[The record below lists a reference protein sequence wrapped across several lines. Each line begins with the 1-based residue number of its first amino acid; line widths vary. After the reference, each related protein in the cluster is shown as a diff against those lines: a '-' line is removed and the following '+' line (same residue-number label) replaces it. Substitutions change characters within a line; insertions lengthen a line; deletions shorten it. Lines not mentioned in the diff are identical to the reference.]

1 MKGTG
6 FSKTAARIAQR
17 FALASGPLLIEP
29 LGRGLINESFKVTA
43 GTDRWVLQRING
55 QVFADPE
62 GIMANLSRLAA
73 HLARQEGLDLT
84 WPALA
89 QTAEGA
95 TWARDEEGAVWRLMT
110 FIPGQPL
117 ERIEGASQAA
127 EVGRLLGAFH
137 RAVADAGAG
146 RVRDASRVKYHP
158 RDPRIAQEFEGSA
171 VDSAGSRPRAGNRPG
186 QG

>member
-1 MKGTG
+1 LAWGGLSRAMNGTEL
-6 FSKTAARIAQR
+6 SKMAARIAER
-17 FALASGPLLIEP
+17 FTLASGPLVIEP
-29 LGRGLINESFKVTA
+29 LGRGLINDSFKMTA

-73 HLARQEGLDLT
+73 HLARQEGLELT

-95 TWARDEEGAVWRLMT
+95 TWTRDEEGAVWRLMS

-117 ERIEGASQAA
+117 ERIDDDAQAA
-127 EVGRLLGAFH
+127 EVGACWGPFI
-137 RAVADAGAG
+137 G
-146 RVRDASRVKYHP
+146 RW
-158 RDPRIAQEFEGSA
+158 RIST
-171 VDSAGSRPRAGNRPG
+171 PRACG
-186 QG
+186 